1 MISQWFSGTR
11 PRTIRAQIRWLVV
24 ACIVP
29 AWLLTAAAAWMS
41 YEREREGLANTTVQ
55 ASQMLMQAVERE
67 LAIDIVALQTLA
79 TSTRIDDLDYA
90 RFRERAEQVTHLNSA
105 TALLLVDPGL
115 NVLVGVPWPEGKPL
129 PRLPQDRFP
138 HVMTSG
144 RPAASDLFV
153 GSTSG
158 SPQLAVAAPVLRD
171 GRAIGRLEMISS
183 PARFSELL
191 ERQPLPAGW
200 TAAVLDR
207 QGVLLARNLDAGAF
221 VGKPAPA
228 VLLAELQL
236 RDQGSRRGRTLDGID
251 VISGFS
257 HSAEHGWTAVVGVPE
272 SVLNA
277 DLRRTLLRSALAA
290 SALLAIGLALAG
302 RIGKSI
308 ADPIQAL
315 VAPALAIG
323 RGEAATVSTTA
334 LRETNELG
342 VALQQAAGLLR
353 ERGEA
358 RAQAEVAL
366 HESESRLRMALDSS
380 RIGDWEL
387 DLRTNVL
394 QHSARHDRCFGHAQ
408 PVADWSVAH
417 FVRQLHPDDLDTV
430 NQRFREVRQ
439 SGAAWQLE
447 CRVYWPD
454 GSVHWLDAHGVG
466 VTENGRLT
474 RILGLITDITERKL
488 GEELRLHGVRL
499 EAENRQI
506 QEANRLKSEF
516 LANMSHELRT
526 PLNAVIGFAEIL
538 RSGAV
543 SDDSQKRDEY
553 LGYIAASGRHL
564 LQLINDVLDLSKV
577 ESGKFEFF
585 PEPVDLPKV
594 LKEVAG
600 VLQGEAA
607 RKGITVAIKNGSG
620 LEGLSLDPSRL
631 KQVLYNF
638 LSNAIKFT
646 GHGGRV
652 VLRSSAEGPD
662 QLRLEVEDNGIGIA
676 ASDQALLFTP
686 FQQINA
692 GTAKQHQGTGL
703 GLALTRRLAE
713 LQGGSVGLRSKPGEG
728 SVFFV
733 LLPCRAS
740 AARQPQPQPQP
751 QPQSP
756 SPSLV
761 STTSAGSLLRP
772 GAPRVL
778 VIEDDVSDQARLV
791 QLLGTAGFQV
801 DVAGTGEA
809 ALRLFASRRY
819 DAITL
824 DLLLPDRSGLEVLAT
839 LRESADNGDVPVV
852 VVTMVTETSS
862 LAGFRISDVL
872 TKPIRPDEVVGALRR
887 AGLRTAAAP
896 RVMVVDD
903 EASARDLMAATLQS
917 IGITALCMADGRS
930 ALAGLDEHRPDA
942 MVLDLMMPGLNGFD
956 VLHALRQRPEYLQ
969 LPVFIWTSMNL
980 SPAELAGLA
989 SSAHMLVSKGQG
1001 GIETLA
1007 QQIRGWRAG
1016 RQGVEFRSPPEDENA

>member
-1 MISQWFSGTR
+1 MNSQWFTGTR
-11 PRTIRAQIRWLVV
+11 SNTIQSQIRWLVV

-29 AWLLTAAAAWMS
+29 AWLLTAAAAWLS

-55 ASQMLMQAVERE
+55 ASQLLMQAVERE

-79 TSTRIDDLDYA
+79 TSSRIDELDYA
-90 RFRERAEQVTHLNSA
+90 PFRERAEQVMRLNSG
-105 TALLLVDPGL
+105 TALILVDLGL
-115 NVLVGVPWPEGKPL
+115 NVLAGVPWPEGKPL
-129 PRLPQDRFP
+129 PRLPHDKFP
-138 HVMTSG
+138 QVMTSG

-153 GSTSG
+153 SSVSG
-158 SPQLAVAAPVLRD
+158 LPQLSVAAPVLRD

-183 PARFSELL
+183 PGRFSELL

-200 TAAVLDR
+200 TAGILDR
-207 QGVLLARNLDAGAF
+207 QGVVVARNRDAGAF
-221 VGKPAPA
+221 FGKKASA
-228 VLLAELQL
+228 ALLAELPI
-236 RDQGSRRGRTLDGID
+236 RNQGSWRGRTLDGVD

-257 HSAEHGWTAVVGVPE
+257 RSTEHGWTAVVAVPE

-277 DLRRTLLRSALAA
+277 GLRRALLRSALAA
-290 SALLAIGLALAG
+290 SALLALGLALAG
-302 RIGKSI
+302 RIGKRI

-323 RGEAATVSTTA
+323 RGEAANISPTA

-342 VALQQAAGLLR
+342 VALQQAARLLR
-353 ERGEA
+353 ERSEA
-358 RAQAEVAL
+358 REHAEAAL
-366 HESESRLRMALDSS
+366 RDSESRLRMALDSS

-387 DLRTNVL
+387 DLRSNVL
-394 QHSARHDRCFGHAQ
+394 LHSARHDQCFGYAQ
-408 PVADWSVAH
+408 PMADWSVER
-417 FVRQLHPDDLDTV
+417 FLRQLHPDDLANV
-430 NQRFREVRQ
+430 NERFREVLR
-439 SGAAWQLE
+439 GGDAWQLE

-454 GSVHWLDAHGVG
+454 GSLHWLDAHGVG
-466 VTENGRLT
+466 ITEKGRLV
-474 RILGLITDITERKL
+474 RVLGLITDITERKL
-488 GEELRLHGVRL
+488 GDELRLHGVRL

-538 RSGAV
+538 RGGSVPA
-543 SDDSQKRDEY
+543 DSPKRDEY
-553 LGYIAASGRHL
+553 LGYIASSGRHL

-585 PEPVDLPKV
+585 PEPVNLPKA
-594 LKEVAG
+594 LMEVAG
-600 VLQGEAA
+600 VLQSEAS
-607 RKGITVAIKNGSG
+607 RKGITVTIENGAG
-620 LEGLSLDPSRL
+620 LDGLSLDPARL

-652 VLRSSAEGPD
+652 VLRSSVQGPD

-676 ASDQALLFTP
+676 AGDLALLFTP

-692 GTAKQHQGTGL
+692 SAAKHHQGTGL

-713 LQGGSVGLRSKPGEG
+713 LQGGSVGLHSEPGVG

-740 AARQPQPQPQP
+740 VVPQTHAMVG
-751 QPQSP
+751 SP
-756 SPSLV
+756 SV
-761 STTSAGSLLRP
+761 GSALRS
-772 GAPRVL
+772 GARRVL

-791 QLLGTAGFQV
+791 QLLGTAGFHV

-809 ALRLFASRRY
+809 ALQLFAARRY

-824 DLLLPDRSGLEVLAT
+824 DLLLPDRSGLEVLAA
-839 LRESADNGDVPVV
+839 LREHADNGDVPVV

-887 AGLRTAAAP
+887 AGLRTSATP

-903 EASARDLMAATLQS
+903 DASARDLMAATLQS
-917 IGITALCMADGRS
+917 IGITALCMADGRA

-969 LPVFIWTSMNL
+969 LPVFIWTSMTL

-1001 GIETLA
+1001 GIENLVE
-1007 QQIRGWRAG
+1007 QIRGWRAG
-1016 RQGVEFRSPPEDENA
+1016 REGVEFSNPPTDATNAIDP